1 MENMQY
7 DRYDARD
14 GYAPEREEKK
24 GAGRFWLRVVCAAL
38 VIGLLGGG
46 VMYLVAPKA
55 QDAPAVASAGAPE
68 IRRAAVPSV
77 TVQRAMTGSDLLL
90 TSVTSA
96 GEEIKPGTVA
106 SVAENAMPA
115 MVAITAKT
123 VQEVRSYFG
132 GGYRTYEA
140 DASGSG
146 IIVGQTDTELL
157 IATNYHV
164 VENTNGLTVA
174 FVDDSAAPAVIKGSD
189 RLNDLAVISVEL
201 SAIGKDTLDAIRII
215 EIGDSD
221 ALVLGEQVVAIGNA
235 LGYGQSVTSGY
246 ISALDREV
254 TLDGVT
260 KKLIQTDAAINPGN
274 SGGALLNMKGQLIG
288 INEAKS
294 SANAVEGMGYAIPV
308 ATAEPIITNLMNR
321 VTRSKVSEDQACFM
335 GISCMDVSEEA
346 RRFYGLPAGAYVAD
360 VTDDSPAAKAGIIK
374 GDIITRFDGIS
385 LSSSTELID
394 TLTYYAAGETIQL
407 TVARSNRG
415 VYEEE
420 ELTITLGSKAEMT
433 KAS

>member
-1 MENMQY
+1 MENMQFDQENAY
-7 DRYDARD
+7 RDDARE
-14 GYAPEREEKK
+14 GRYPEREEKR

-46 VMYLVAPKA
+46 VTYMIAPKA
-55 QDAPAVASAGAPE
+55 QEAPKVASAGTVAIPK
-68 IRRAAVPSV
+68 IS
-77 TVQRAMTGSDLLL
+77 VQRAMGAGDILL
-90 TSVTSA
+90 TSTTSA
-96 GEEIKPGTVA
+96 GEEIRPGTVA

-115 MVAITAKT
+115 MVAITSKT
-123 VQEVRSYFG
+123 VQEVRSFFG
-132 GGYRTYEA
+132 GGFQTYEA

-146 IIVGQTDTELL
+146 IIVGQTDSELL

-164 VENTNGLTVA
+164 VENSNGLTVA

-215 EIGDSD
+215 EIGDSN

-246 ISALDREV
+246 VSALNREI
-254 TLDGVT
+254 TIDGVT

-294 SANAVEGMGYAIPV
+294 SMNAVEGMGYAIPV

-321 VTRSKVSEDQACFM
+321 VTRAKVSEEQACFM

-346 RRFYGLPAGAYVAD
+346 RRFYGLPAGAYVAE
-360 VTDDSPAAKAGIIK
+360 VSKDSPADKAGIIK

-385 LSSSTELID
+385 LSSSSELLD
-394 TLTYYAAGETIQL
+394 TLTYYAAGETVQL

-420 ELTITLGSKAEMT
+420 DLTITLGSKAEMA

>member
-1 MENMQY
+1 MENMQFDQENAY
-7 DRYDARD
+7 RDDARE
-14 GYAPEREEKK
+14 GRYPEREEKR

-46 VMYLVAPKA
+46 VMYMIAPKA
-55 QDAPAVASAGAPE
+55 QEAPKVASAGTVAIPK
-68 IRRAAVPSV
+68 IS
-77 TVQRAMTGSDLLL
+77 VQRAMGAGDILL
-90 TSVTSA
+90 TSTTSA
-96 GEEIKPGTVA
+96 GEEIRPGTVA

-115 MVAITAKT
+115 MVAITSKT
-123 VQEVRSYFG
+123 VQEVRSFFG
-132 GGYRTYEA
+132 GGFQTYEA

-146 IIVGQTDTELL
+146 IIVGQTDSELL

-215 EIGDSD
+215 EIGDSN

-246 ISALDREV
+246 VSALNREI
-254 TLDGVT
+254 TIDGVT

-294 SANAVEGMGYAIPV
+294 SMNAVEGMGYAIPV

-321 VTRSKVSEDQACFM
+321 VTRAKVSEEQACFM

-346 RRFYGLPAGAYVAD
+346 RRFYGLPAGAYVAE
-360 VTDDSPAAKAGIIK
+360 VSKDSPADKAGIIK

-385 LSSSTELID
+385 LSSSSELLD
-394 TLTYYAAGETIQL
+394 TLTYYAAGETVQL

-420 ELTITLGSKAEMT
+420 DLTITLGSKAEMA

>member
-1 MENMQY
+1 MENMQFDQENAY
-7 DRYDARD
+7 RDDARE
-14 GYAPEREEKK
+14 GRYPEREEKR

-46 VMYLVAPKA
+46 VMYMIAPKA
-55 QDAPAVASAGAPE
+55 QEAPKVASAGTVAIPK
-68 IRRAAVPSV
+68 IS
-77 TVQRAMTGSDLLL
+77 VQRAMGAGDILL
-90 TSVTSA
+90 TSTTSA
-96 GEEIKPGTVA
+96 GEEIRPGTVA

-115 MVAITAKT
+115 MVAITSKT
-123 VQEVRSYFG
+123 VQEVRSFFG
-132 GGYRTYEA
+132 GGFQTYEA

-146 IIVGQTDTELL
+146 IIVGQTDSELL

-246 ISALDREV
+246 VSALNREI
-254 TLDGVT
+254 TIDGVT

-294 SANAVEGMGYAIPV
+294 SMNAVEGMGYAIPV

-321 VTRSKVSEDQACFM
+321 VTRAKVSEEQACFM

-346 RRFYGLPAGAYVAD
+346 RRFYGLPAGAYVAE
-360 VTDDSPAAKAGIIK
+360 VSKDSPADKAGIIK

-385 LSSSTELID
+385 LSSSSELLD
-394 TLTYYAAGETIQL
+394 TLTYYAAGETVQL

-420 ELTITLGSKAEMT
+420 DLTITLGSKAEMA

>member
-1 MENMQY
+1 MENMQFDQENAY
-7 DRYDARD
+7 RDDARE
-14 GYAPEREEKK
+14 GRYPEREEKR

-46 VMYLVAPKA
+46 VTYMIAPKA
-55 QDAPAVASAGAPE
+55 QEAPKVASAGTVAIPK
-68 IRRAAVPSV
+68 IS
-77 TVQRAMTGSDLLL
+77 VQRAMGAGDILL
-90 TSVTSA
+90 TSTTSA
-96 GEEIKPGTVA
+96 GEEIRPGTVA

-115 MVAITAKT
+115 MVAITSKT
-123 VQEVRSYFG
+123 VQEVRSFFG
-132 GGYRTYEA
+132 GGFQTYEA

-146 IIVGQTDTELL
+146 IIVGQTDSELL

-215 EIGDSD
+215 EIGDSE

-246 ISALDREV
+246 VSALNREI
-254 TLDGVT
+254 TIDGVT

-294 SANAVEGMGYAIPV
+294 SMNAVEGMGYAIPV

-321 VTRSKVSEDQACFM
+321 VTRAKVSEEQACFM

-346 RRFYGLPAGAYVAD
+346 RRFYGLPAGAYVAE
-360 VTDDSPAAKAGIIK
+360 VTPDSPAAKAGIIK

-385 LSSSTELID
+385 LSSSSELID
-394 TLTYYAAGETIQL
+394 TLTYYAAGETVGL

-415 VYEEE
+415 IYEEE
-420 ELTITLGSKAEMT
+420 DLTIVLGSKAEMA